1 MIHHRPEGRC
11 TLTQNDGE
19 CHWFP
24 LSLSLCG
31 HTQYN
36 RYLGGEIT
44 KKQEKNQKTI
54 DNVEPEKH
62 DSPFQRKKNNMPANK
77 SIQARQQ
84 LRDPNTGRFR
94 DEHRQSGM
102 PTDES
107 IRKYEQQPRPPLP
120 PPTEVPLPPAKARQA
135 SSRTIPVD
143 GRPGSTLTVQ
153 DVPDQTHGMKRHTQF
168 QSPTTSIRLETPI
181 SKNIN
186 LPKMEKV
193 ADDLETWRTRSN
205 EKRGEYDAPI
215 ARMEASGTGLN
226 RLTVRPVFGTPPRR
240 PWQPW
245 KWKAWQKARERESL
259 ASNGFDYIHN

>member
-1 MIHHRPEGRC
+1 
-11 TLTQNDGE
+11 
-19 CHWFP
+19 
-24 LSLSLCG
+24 
-31 HTQYN
+31 
-36 RYLGGEIT
+36 
-44 KKQEKNQKTI
+44 
-54 DNVEPEKH
+54 
-62 DSPFQRKKNNMPANK
+62 MPANK

-120 PPTEVPLPPAKARQA
+120 PPHRSTPTPSESKTSELQNHSGGRKTRLHAHRARRA
-135 SSRTIPVD
+135 GPDTRHETSHAIPIPHHLHQIGNAD
-143 GRPGSTLTVQ
+143 
-153 DVPDQTHGMKRHTQF
+153 
-168 QSPTTSIRLETPI
+168 IE
-181 SKNIN
+181 KNIN

-226 RLTVRPVFGTPPRR
+226 RLTVLPVFGTPPRR

>member
-1 MIHHRPEGRC
+1 M
-11 TLTQNDGE
+11 
-19 CHWFP
+19 
-24 LSLSLCG
+24 
-31 HTQYN
+31 
-36 RYLGGEIT
+36 
-44 KKQEKNQKTI
+44 
-54 DNVEPEKH
+54 EPEKH
-62 DSPFQRKKNNMPANK
+62 DSPFQRKKKQHASQQINPSPPTA
-77 SIQARQQ
+77 ARPQ
-84 LRDPNTGRFR
+84 
-94 DEHRQSGM
+94 HRTI
-102 PTDES
+102 PRRAPS
-107 IRKYEQQPRPPLP
+107 IRYANRRIHTKIRTATPAAIAP
-120 PPTEVPLPPAKARQA
+120 PPPKYPYPPAKARQA

-226 RLTVRPVFGTPPRR
+226 RLTVSPVFGTPPRR

>member
-1 MIHHRPEGRC
+1 
-11 TLTQNDGE
+11 
-19 CHWFP
+19 
-24 LSLSLCG
+24 
-31 HTQYN
+31 
-36 RYLGGEIT
+36 
-44 KKQEKNQKTI
+44 
-54 DNVEPEKH
+54 
-62 DSPFQRKKNNMPANK
+62 MPANK

-94 DEHRQSGM
+94 DEHRQSGL

-107 IRKYEQQPRPPLP
+107 IKRYEHQSRPPLP
-120 PPTEVPLPPAKARQA
+120 TPTEVPLPPVNPSEAHSK
-135 SSRTIPVD
+135 TTPVE
-143 GRPGSTLTVQ
+143 GRSGSTITVQ
-153 DVPDQTHGMKRHTQF
+153 DVPDPTYGMKRHTQF

-226 RLTVRPVFGTPPRR
+226 RLTVRPVFETPPRSLGSHGNGKHGKKR
-240 PWQPW
+240 GSESPWPRMDSTTYTISRKEQ
-245 KWKAWQKARERESL
+245 KW
-259 ASNGFDYIHN
+259 

>member
-1 MIHHRPEGRC
+1 M
-11 TLTQNDGE
+11 
-19 CHWFP
+19 
-24 LSLSLCG
+24 
-31 HTQYN
+31 
-36 RYLGGEIT
+36 
-44 KKQEKNQKTI
+44 
-54 DNVEPEKH
+54 EPEKTRQPLPTKKKQH
-62 DSPFQRKKNNMPANK
+62 ASQQINPSPPTA
-77 SIQARQQ
+77 ARPQ
-84 LRDPNTGRFR
+84 
-94 DEHRQSGM
+94 HRTI
-102 PTDES
+102 PRRAPS
-107 IRKYEQQPRPPLP
+107 IRYANRRIHTKIRTATRPPLP
-120 PPTEVPLPPAKARQA
+120 PATEVPLPPAKARQA

-226 RLTVRPVFGTPPRR
+226 RLTVSPVFGTPPRR

>member
-1 MIHHRPEGRC
+1 M
-11 TLTQNDGE
+11 
-19 CHWFP
+19 
-24 LSLSLCG
+24 
-31 HTQYN
+31 
-36 RYLGGEIT
+36 
-44 KKQEKNQKTI
+44 
-54 DNVEPEKH
+54 EPEKH
-62 DSPFQRKKNNMPANK
+62 DSPFQRKKKTTCQPTNQSKPAN
-77 SIQARQQ
+77 SCETPTPDDSETSTVNPVCQ
-84 LRDPNTGRFR
+84 PTNPYENTNSNPGR
-94 DEHRQSGM
+94 HCP
-102 PTDES
+102 PT
-107 IRKYEQQPRPPLP
+107 
-120 PPTEVPLPPAKARQA
+120 TEVPLPPAKARQA

-226 RLTVRPVFGTPPRR
+226 RLTVHPVFGTPPRR

>member
-1 MIHHRPEGRC
+1 
-11 TLTQNDGE
+11 
-19 CHWFP
+19 
-24 LSLSLCG
+24 
-31 HTQYN
+31 
-36 RYLGGEIT
+36 
-44 KKQEKNQKTI
+44 
-54 DNVEPEKH
+54 
-62 DSPFQRKKNNMPANK
+62 MPANK

-120 PPTEVPLPPAKARQA
+120 PPTEVPLPPAKPRQA

-245 KWKAWQKARERESL
+245 KWKAWQKARSESPWPRMDSTTYTISRKEQNGRYGQISAGETPTEGTRERPVQGRTQKKPGSRML
-259 ASNGFDYIHN
+259 TPWKNMSGKHPS

>member
-1 MIHHRPEGRC
+1 M
-11 TLTQNDGE
+11 
-19 CHWFP
+19 
-24 LSLSLCG
+24 
-31 HTQYN
+31 
-36 RYLGGEIT
+36 
-44 KKQEKNQKTI
+44 
-54 DNVEPEKH
+54 EPEKTRQPLPTKKKKQH
-62 DSPFQRKKNNMPANK
+62 ASQQINPSPPTA
-77 SIQARQQ
+77 ARPQ
-84 LRDPNTGRFR
+84 
-94 DEHRQSGM
+94 HRTI
-102 PTDES
+102 PRRAPS
-107 IRKYEQQPRPPLP
+107 IRYANRRIHTKIRTATRPPLP
-120 PPTEVPLPPAKARQA
+120 PTTEVPLPPAKARQA

-226 RLTVRPVFGTPPRR
+226 RLTVLPVFGTPPRR

>member
-1 MIHHRPEGRC
+1 M
-11 TLTQNDGE
+11 
-19 CHWFP
+19 
-24 LSLSLCG
+24 
-31 HTQYN
+31 
-36 RYLGGEIT
+36 
-44 KKQEKNQKTI
+44 
-54 DNVEPEKH
+54 EPEKTRQPLPTKKKQH
-62 DSPFQRKKNNMPANK
+62 ASQQINPSPPTA
-77 SIQARQQ
+77 ARPQ
-84 LRDPNTGRFR
+84 
-94 DEHRQSGM
+94 HRTI
-102 PTDES
+102 PRRAPS
-107 IRKYEQQPRPPLP
+107 IRYANRRIHTKIRTATRPPLP
-120 PPTEVPLPPAKARQA
+120 PTTEVPLPPAKARQA

-226 RLTVRPVFGTPPRR
+226 RLTVSPVFGTPPRR

>member
-1 MIHHRPEGRC
+1 M
-11 TLTQNDGE
+11 
-19 CHWFP
+19 
-24 LSLSLCG
+24 
-31 HTQYN
+31 
-36 RYLGGEIT
+36 
-44 KKQEKNQKTI
+44 
-54 DNVEPEKH
+54 EPEKTRQPLPTKKKQH
-62 DSPFQRKKNNMPANK
+62 ASQQINPSPPTA
-77 SIQARQQ
+77 AR
-84 LRDPNTGRFR
+84 PNTGRFR

-120 PPTEVPLPPAKARQA
+120 PTTEVPLPPAKARQA

-226 RLTVRPVFGTPPRR
+226 RLTVHPVFGTPPRR

>member
-1 MIHHRPEGRC
+1 
-11 TLTQNDGE
+11 
-19 CHWFP
+19 
-24 LSLSLCG
+24 
-31 HTQYN
+31 
-36 RYLGGEIT
+36 
-44 KKQEKNQKTI
+44 
-54 DNVEPEKH
+54 
-62 DSPFQRKKNNMPANK
+62 MPANK

-120 PPTEVPLPPAKARQA
+120 PTTEVPLPPAKARQA

-226 RLTVRPVFGTPPRR
+226 QDV
-240 PWQPW
+240 
-245 KWKAWQKARERESL
+245 
-259 ASNGFDYIHN
+259 

>member
-1 MIHHRPEGRC
+1 M
-11 TLTQNDGE
+11 D
-19 CHWFP
+19 
-24 LSLSLCG
+24 
-31 HTQYN
+31 
-36 RYLGGEIT
+36 
-44 KKQEKNQKTI
+44 
-54 DNVEPEKH
+54 PEKH
-62 DSPFQRKKNNMPANK
+62 DSPFQRKKTTCQPTQINPSPPTA
-77 SIQARQQ
+77 ARPQ
-84 LRDPNTGRFR
+84 
-94 DEHRQSGM
+94 HRTI
-102 PTDES
+102 PRRAPS
-107 IRKYEQQPRPPLP
+107 IRYANRRIHTKIRTATRPPLP
-120 PPTEVPLPPAKARQA
+120 PATEVPLPPAKARQA

-226 RLTVRPVFGTPPRR
+226 RLTVLPVFGTPPRR

>member
-1 MIHHRPEGRC
+1 M
-11 TLTQNDGE
+11 
-19 CHWFP
+19 
-24 LSLSLCG
+24 
-31 HTQYN
+31 
-36 RYLGGEIT
+36 
-44 KKQEKNQKTI
+44 
-54 DNVEPEKH
+54 EPENTTAPSNEKTTCQPTNQ
-62 DSPFQRKKNNMPANK
+62 SKPAN
-77 SIQARQQ
+77 SCETPTPDDSETSTVNPVCQ
-84 LRDPNTGRFR
+84 PTNPYENTNSNPGR
-94 DEHRQSGM
+94 HCL
-102 PTDES
+102 
-107 IRKYEQQPRPPLP
+107 PPPP
-120 PPTEVPLPPAKARQA
+120 PPTEVPLPPAKPRQA

-259 ASNGFDYIHN
+259 ASNGFNYIHN

>member
-1 MIHHRPEGRC
+1 M
-11 TLTQNDGE
+11 
-19 CHWFP
+19 
-24 LSLSLCG
+24 
-31 HTQYN
+31 
-36 RYLGGEIT
+36 
-44 KKQEKNQKTI
+44 
-54 DNVEPEKH
+54 EPEKKH
-62 DSPFQRKKNNMPANK
+62 DSPFQRKNNMPANK

-120 PPTEVPLPPAKARQA
+120 PTTEVPLPPAKARQA

-181 SKNIN
+181 SKISTSRRWKRSPTIWRHGEPVPMRN
-186 LPKMEKV
+186 V
-193 ADDLETWRTRSN
+193 ANTMRRSRGWRHP
-205 EKRGEYDAPI
+205 EPD
-215 ARMEASGTGLN
+215 
-226 RLTVRPVFGTPPRR
+226 
-240 PWQPW
+240 
-245 KWKAWQKARERESL
+245 
-259 ASNGFDYIHN
+259 

>member
-1 MIHHRPEGRC
+1 M
-11 TLTQNDGE
+11 
-19 CHWFP
+19 
-24 LSLSLCG
+24 
-31 HTQYN
+31 
-36 RYLGGEIT
+36 
-44 KKQEKNQKTI
+44 
-54 DNVEPEKH
+54 EPEKTRQPLPTKKKQH
-62 DSPFQRKKNNMPANK
+62 ASQQINPSPPTA
-77 SIQARQQ
+77 ARPQ
-84 LRDPNTGRFR
+84 
-94 DEHRQSGM
+94 HRTI
-102 PTDES
+102 PRRAPS
-107 IRKYEQQPRPPLP
+107 IRYANRRIHTKIRTATRPPLP
-120 PPTEVPLPPAKARQA
+120 PATEVPLPPAKARQA

-226 RLTVRPVFGTPPRR
+226 RLTVHPVFGTPPRR

>member
-1 MIHHRPEGRC
+1 MEPEKTR
-11 TLTQNDGE
+11 Q
-19 CHWFP
+19 P
-24 LSLSLCG
+24 LP
-31 HTQYN
+31 
-36 RYLGGEIT
+36 T
-44 KKQEKNQKTI
+44 KKQHASQQINPSPPTAARPQHRTI
-54 DNVEPEKH
+54 PRRA
-62 DSPFQRKKNNMPANK
+62 P
-77 SIQARQQ
+77 
-84 LRDPNTGRFR
+84 
-94 DEHRQSGM
+94 
-102 PTDES
+102 S
-107 IRKYEQQPRPPLP
+107 IRYANRRIHTKIRTATPAAIA
-120 PPTEVPLPPAKARQA
+120 PTSEVPLPPAKARQA

-226 RLTVRPVFGTPPRR
+226 RLTVSPVFGTPPRR

>member
-1 MIHHRPEGRC
+1 M
-11 TLTQNDGE
+11 
-19 CHWFP
+19 
-24 LSLSLCG
+24 
-31 HTQYN
+31 
-36 RYLGGEIT
+36 
-44 KKQEKNQKTI
+44 
-54 DNVEPEKH
+54 EPEKNTTAP
-62 DSPFQRKKNNMPANK
+62 SNEKKTTCQPTNQSKPAN
-77 SIQARQQ
+77 SCETPTPDDSETSTVNPVCQ
-84 LRDPNTGRFR
+84 PTNPYENTNSNPGR
-94 DEHRQSGM
+94 HC
-102 PTDES
+102 
-107 IRKYEQQPRPPLP
+107 P
-120 PPTEVPLPPAKARQA
+120 PPTTEVPLPPAKARQA

-168 QSPTTSIRLETPI
+168 QSP
-181 SKNIN
+181 
-186 LPKMEKV
+186 KMEKV

-226 RLTVRPVFGTPPRR
+226 RLTVSPVFGTPPRR

>member
-1 MIHHRPEGRC
+1 
-11 TLTQNDGE
+11 
-19 CHWFP
+19 
-24 LSLSLCG
+24 
-31 HTQYN
+31 
-36 RYLGGEIT
+36 
-44 KKQEKNQKTI
+44 
-54 DNVEPEKH
+54 
-62 DSPFQRKKNNMPANK
+62 MPANK

-120 PPTEVPLPPAKARQA
+120 PHHRSTPTPSESKTSELQNHSGGRKTRLHAHRARRA
-135 SSRTIPVD
+135 GPDTRHETSHAIPIPHHLHQIGNAD
-143 GRPGSTLTVQ
+143 
-153 DVPDQTHGMKRHTQF
+153 
-168 QSPTTSIRLETPI
+168 IE
-181 SKNIN
+181 KNIN

-226 RLTVRPVFGTPPRR
+226 RLTVHPVFGTPPRR

>member
-1 MIHHRPEGRC
+1 M
-11 TLTQNDGE
+11 
-19 CHWFP
+19 
-24 LSLSLCG
+24 
-31 HTQYN
+31 
-36 RYLGGEIT
+36 
-44 KKQEKNQKTI
+44 
-54 DNVEPEKH
+54 
-62 DSPFQRKKNNMPANK
+62 
-77 SIQARQQ
+77 
-84 LRDPNTGRFR
+84 
-94 DEHRQSGM
+94 
-102 PTDES
+102 
-107 IRKYEQQPRPPLP
+107 
-120 PPTEVPLPPAKARQA
+120 
-135 SSRTIPVD
+135 D

-226 RLTVRPVFGTPPRR
+226 RLTVSPVFGMPPRR

>member
-1 MIHHRPEGRC
+1 
-11 TLTQNDGE
+11 
-19 CHWFP
+19 
-24 LSLSLCG
+24 
-31 HTQYN
+31 
-36 RYLGGEIT
+36 
-44 KKQEKNQKTI
+44 
-54 DNVEPEKH
+54 
-62 DSPFQRKKNNMPANK
+62 MPANK

-226 RLTVRPVFGTPPRR
+226 RLTVHPVFGTPPRR

-259 ASNGFDYIHN
+259 ASNGFNYIHN

>member
-1 MIHHRPEGRC
+1 MEPEKTR
-11 TLTQNDGE
+11 Q
-19 CHWFP
+19 P
-24 LSLSLCG
+24 LP
-31 HTQYN
+31 
-36 RYLGGEIT
+36 T
-44 KKQEKNQKTI
+44 KKQHASQQINPSPPTAARPQHRTI
-54 DNVEPEKH
+54 PRRA
-62 DSPFQRKKNNMPANK
+62 P
-77 SIQARQQ
+77 
-84 LRDPNTGRFR
+84 
-94 DEHRQSGM
+94 
-102 PTDES
+102 S
-107 IRKYEQQPRPPLP
+107 IRYANRRIHTKIRTATPAAIAPT
-120 PPTEVPLPPAKARQA
+120 TEVPLPPAKARQA

-226 RLTVRPVFGTPPRR
+226 RLTVSPVFGTPPRR

>member
-1 MIHHRPEGRC
+1 MDPEKTR
-11 TLTQNDGE
+11 Q
-19 CHWFP
+19 P
-24 LSLSLCG
+24 LP
-31 HTQYN
+31 
-36 RYLGGEIT
+36 T
-44 KKQEKNQKTI
+44 KKKQHASQQINPSPPTAARPQHRTI
-54 DNVEPEKH
+54 PRRA
-62 DSPFQRKKNNMPANK
+62 P
-77 SIQARQQ
+77 
-84 LRDPNTGRFR
+84 
-94 DEHRQSGM
+94 
-102 PTDES
+102 S
-107 IRKYEQQPRPPLP
+107 IRYANRRIHTKIRTATRPPLP
-120 PPTEVPLPPAKARQA
+120 PATEVPLPPAKARQA

-226 RLTVRPVFGTPPRR
+226 RLTVLPVFGTPPRR

>member
-1 MIHHRPEGRC
+1 MMFRQ
-11 TLTQNDGE
+11 LKVGE
-19 CHWFP
+19 QLQPFTGTTGQGQAAM
-24 LSLSLCG
+24 LV
-31 HTQYN
+31 
-36 RYLGGEIT
+36 IAVVDT
-44 KKQEKNQKTI
+44 KIRTAT
-54 DNVEPEKH
+54 
-62 DSPFQRKKNNMPANK
+62 PAA
-77 SIQARQQ
+77 IA
-84 LRDPNTGRFR
+84 
-94 DEHRQSGM
+94 
-102 PTDES
+102 PT
-107 IRKYEQQPRPPLP
+107 
-120 PPTEVPLPPAKARQA
+120 TEVPLPPAKARQA

-226 RLTVRPVFGTPPRR
+226 RLTASPVFGTPPRR

>member
-1 MIHHRPEGRC
+1 M
-11 TLTQNDGE
+11 
-19 CHWFP
+19 
-24 LSLSLCG
+24 
-31 HTQYN
+31 
-36 RYLGGEIT
+36 
-44 KKQEKNQKTI
+44 
-54 DNVEPEKH
+54 EPEKTRQPLPTKKKQH
-62 DSPFQRKKNNMPANK
+62 ASQQINPSPPTA
-77 SIQARQQ
+77 ARPQ
-84 LRDPNTGRFR
+84 
-94 DEHRQSGM
+94 HRTI
-102 PTDES
+102 PRRAPS
-107 IRKYEQQPRPPLP
+107 IRYANRRIHTKIRTATRPPLP
-120 PPTEVPLPPAKARQA
+120 PPATEVPLPPAKARQA

-226 RLTVRPVFGTPPRR
+226 RLTVHPVFGTPPRR

>member
-1 MIHHRPEGRC
+1 MMFRQ
-11 TLTQNDGE
+11 LKVGE
-19 CHWFP
+19 RLQPFTGTTGQGQAAM
-24 LSLSLCG
+24 LV
-31 HTQYN
+31 
-36 RYLGGEIT
+36 IAVVDT
-44 KKQEKNQKTI
+44 KIRTAT
-54 DNVEPEKH
+54 
-62 DSPFQRKKNNMPANK
+62 PAA
-77 SIQARQQ
+77 IA
-84 LRDPNTGRFR
+84 
-94 DEHRQSGM
+94 
-102 PTDES
+102 PT
-107 IRKYEQQPRPPLP
+107 
-120 PPTEVPLPPAKARQA
+120 TEVPLPPAKARQA

-226 RLTVRPVFGTPPRR
+226 RLTVSPVFGTPPRR

>member
-1 MIHHRPEGRC
+1 M
-11 TLTQNDGE
+11 
-19 CHWFP
+19 
-24 LSLSLCG
+24 
-31 HTQYN
+31 
-36 RYLGGEIT
+36 
-44 KKQEKNQKTI
+44 
-54 DNVEPEKH
+54 EPEKH

-120 PPTEVPLPPAKARQA
+120 PPT
-135 SSRTIPVD
+135 
-143 GRPGSTLTVQ
+143 
-153 DVPDQTHGMKRHTQF
+153 
-168 QSPTTSIRLETPI
+168 TSIRLETPI

-226 RLTVRPVFGTPPRR
+226 RLTVSPVFGTPPRR

>member
-1 MIHHRPEGRC
+1 M
-11 TLTQNDGE
+11 
-19 CHWFP
+19 
-24 LSLSLCG
+24 
-31 HTQYN
+31 
-36 RYLGGEIT
+36 
-44 KKQEKNQKTI
+44 
-54 DNVEPEKH
+54 EPEKTRQPLPTKKKQH
-62 DSPFQRKKNNMPANK
+62 ASQQINPSPPTA
-77 SIQARQQ
+77 ARPQ
-84 LRDPNTGRFR
+84 
-94 DEHRQSGM
+94 HRTI
-102 PTDES
+102 PRRAPS
-107 IRKYEQQPRPPLP
+107 IRYANRRIHTKIRTATRPPLP
-120 PPTEVPLPPAKARQA
+120 PATEVPLPPAKARQA

-226 RLTVRPVFGTPPRR
+226 RLTVLPVFGTPPRR